1 MTAPESTTRRIFEA
15 RGTWTAIVT
24 PFTAGPAPLVDYAAL
39 DGLVDD
45 QIRGGVDA
53 IVACGTTGESPTL
66 THDEHDA
73 VVEHVVKRVAGRTA
87 VVAGTGSN
95 STAEAL
101 RLTARAGEA
110 GADAAMLVCPYY
122 NRPSQRMLFE
132 HFRTISERSVL
143 PIVLYNIP
151 SRTGVNLEP
160 ETVAELRRKLP
171 RSIKAIKEASGGLDN
186 AQRIRSLCDIAILA
200 GDDALT
206 LPMMSIGATGV
217 VSVASNVVPRMVA
230 HLVRAALEGEIGEA
244 RAAHERLQP
253 LFRALFR
260 EPNPVPVKCALKLL
274 GRGNGAVRAP
284 LLPALSETESALR
297 EVLQTLG
304 VLGAK

>member
-1 MTAPESTTRRIFEA
+1 MTAPETTTRRIFEA

-24 PFTAGPAPLVDYAAL
+24 PFTAGPSPLVDYAAL
-39 DGLVDD
+39 DALVDE
-45 QIRGGVDA
+45 QIRCGVDA

-66 THDEHDA
+66 THEEHDE
-73 VVEHVVKRVAGRTA
+73 VVARVVKRAAGRTA

-101 RLTARAGEA
+101 RLTARASEA
-110 GADAAMLVCPYY
+110 GADAAMIVCPYY
-122 NRPSQRMLFE
+122 NRPSQRMLLE
-132 HFRTISERSVL
+132 HFRTIAERSFL
-143 PIVLYNIP
+143 PIVIYNIP
-151 SRTGVNLEP
+151 SRTGVNMEP

-171 RSIKAIKEASGGLDN
+171 RSIKAIKDASGGLDN
-186 AQRIRSLCDIAILA
+186 AMRIRSLCDIAILA

-206 LPMMSIGATGV
+206 LPMISIGATGV

-230 HLVRAALEGEIGEA
+230 HLVRTALEGEVGEA
-244 RAAHERLQP
+244 RTAHERLQP

-260 EPNPVPVKCALKLL
+260 EPNPVPVKSELKLL
-274 GRGNGAVRAP
+274 GRGNGVVRAP
-284 LLPALSETESALR
+284 LMSALPETEATLR
-297 EVLQTLG
+297 DVLQTLG